1 MGSQHLSQELVQE
14 KAGLTFKNAERIW
27 KRFRRGMILQ
37 EEMYSSLYGEIVVE
51 GVFDFLKEGGLKMD
65 LEEDRFECFLK
76 DWEAFQKGLRQEGG
90 IPSPWLFTEH
100 GKEAACPEDYRLI
113 LLLLDRLHLPAEYFR
128 PFRAS
133 PDAARPERVYVHG
146 YGPCTA
152 WYIDYTCRD
161 DGGLL
166 SDPSPVGKTF
176 TLTDHY
182 GLKAALTVTK
192 VRSAR
197 YWKEPDYDA
206 EYILSHPEAFPSG
219 IEYLTVGAIEGYT
232 EVPRTNDTDIRI
244 WVEDGKIKSISYS
257 EYILDNW
264 AFCAFPLWQPFFK
277 EQKAFGERLDSIFK
291 AAADELIKEF
301 EK

>member
-14 KAGLTFKNAERIW
+14 KAGLTLKNAERIW
-27 KRFRRGMILQ
+27 KRYCRGMMLP
-37 EEMYSSLYGEIVVE
+37 EEMYDSLYGEIVAE
-51 GVFDFLKEGGLKMD
+51 GVFGFLKERGLKMD
-65 LEEDRFECFLK
+65 LEEGRFECFLK
-76 DWEAFQKGLRQEGG
+76 DMEALQKGLRQGEGS
-90 IPSPWLFTEH
+90 PSPWLFTEN
-100 GKEAACPEDYRLI
+100 GKEAACPENHRHV
-113 LLLLDRLHLPAEYFR
+113 LLLLDQLHLPAEYFR

-152 WYIDYTCRD
+152 WCIDYTCRD

-166 SDPSPVGKTF
+166 SESSPVGKTF

-192 VRSAR
+192 VRSAH

-206 EYILSHPEAFPSG
+206 EYILSHPESFPSG
-219 IEYLTVGAIEGYT
+219 IEYITVGSIEGYT
-232 EVPRTNDTDIRI
+232 EVPRTNDTEIRI
-244 WVEDGKIKSISYS
+244 FVEDRKIKSIRYS

-277 EQKAFGERLDSIFK
+277 EQKAFGERLESIFK
-291 AAADELIKEF
+291 AATDELIKEF